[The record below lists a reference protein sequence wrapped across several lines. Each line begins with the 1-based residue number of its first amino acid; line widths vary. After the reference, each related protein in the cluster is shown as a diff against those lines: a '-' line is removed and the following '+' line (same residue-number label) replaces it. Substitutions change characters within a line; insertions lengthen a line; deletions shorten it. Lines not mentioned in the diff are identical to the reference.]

1 MLYSLD
7 NPKSPAINVENF
19 KAMRAS
25 VEEWNTVMTESTA
38 AEFATMDLIYEIFEA
53 RNGIADQGKCDLDA
67 LANILI
73 KSIHFPGLDSNDIN
87 WEVLHAVSLTLQ
99 VWVLPLCS
107 DIRYLSVL
115 SVL

>member
-7 NPKSPAINVENF
+7 NPKSPAINAENF

-25 VEEWNTVMTESTA
+25 VEWNTVRTESTA

-99 VWVLPLCS
+99 VWVLALCS